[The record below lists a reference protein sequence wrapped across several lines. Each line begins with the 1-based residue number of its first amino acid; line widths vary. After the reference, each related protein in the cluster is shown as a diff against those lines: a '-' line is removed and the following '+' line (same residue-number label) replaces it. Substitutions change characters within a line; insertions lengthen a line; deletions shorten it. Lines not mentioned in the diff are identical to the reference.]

1 MIKNIICSKWG
12 KNNVA
17 YMAKRAPLVVE
28 PGIIF
33 KRVSLKLK
41 YNIKFLSYYSSNL
54 TSSISINKKI
64 IFNNNL
70 I

>member
-12 KNNVA
+12 KNIVA
-17 YMAKRAPLVVE
+17 YMAKMTPLVAE

-41 YNIKFLSYYSSNL
+41 YNLKFLCYL
-54 TSSISINKKI
+54 
-64 IFNNNL
+64 L
-70 I
+70 